1 MTILI
6 DSSTEKFVFSNQDG
20 TIVIVCDIGSILDVG
35 RPIDPETGEDL
46 DYLGIADESAGRK
59 IDCRVYLDKP
69 EILFR

>member
-6 DSSTEKFVFSNQDG
+6 DSSAEKFVFSNQDG
-20 TIVIVCDIGSILDVG
+20 TIAVVCDIGSILDAG
-35 RPIDPETGEDL
+35 GPIDPETGEDL

-59 IDCRVYLDKP
+59 IDCRTYMNKP